1 MGLIE
6 NYVQNN
12 ITVSVDPIVAIGVLS
27 LDFIIQTPGYPVRN
41 LSFNDMTYKGEVI
54 TDQTKLDIDAIGLK
68 EISADEEWQ
77 EENVTK
83 LIVIP
88 KGTKVEL
95 IFDPKY
101 YDNYDQMFKTVIIGY
116 NGIKIYAFVCE
127 ELNDFIASIE

>member
-1 MGLIE
+1 MGLLE
-6 NYVQNN
+6 KYVQNN
-12 ITVSVDPIVAIGVLS
+12 ITVSVDPIVATGILS
-27 LDFIIQTPGYPVRN
+27 VDFIIQAPGYPFRY

-54 TDQTKLDIDAIGLK
+54 NDETKLDIDAIGLK
-68 EISADEEWQ
+68 EIPADEEWL
-77 EENVTK
+77 EEGATK

-116 NGIKIYAFVCE
+116 NGIKIYALVCE
-127 ELNDFIASIE
+127 ELNDFIESIE